1 MTLGRPSVAAGP
13 GHRVPAAAT
22 AHEAVLRQA
31 ARTPRATALRGPGGT
46 SLSYAEL
53 ADRARE
59 VGRRLTAAGVRPG
72 AFVPVVAVNGADFV
86 VAALG
91 VLLSGA
97 AYAAVDPA
105 WPAARV
111 HGVVADLEAT
121 VAIETVTIET
131 GGGAG
136 RLPEGLKVLSLAGSD
151 GSAGSPDRAADSGG
165 LADVTETAVDLRDLA
180 RVGADAP
187 ACVFFTS
194 GSTGRPK
201 GVVVPHRAFVR
212 TFVEGGYAEFGAG
225 AVMPLLAA
233 PYWDAGA
240 LEVFGPLMNGG
251 TCVVPDEPLITPDG
265 LRALV
270 STHGVNTLWLTSS
283 LVNLLVDEDPDAFTG
298 VRQLLCGGERLSPA
312 HIAALL
318 ARHPELRIT
327 NGYGPVESMVFVAT
341 HDIHADDTGA
351 EYGIPLGLP
360 VRGTLAAVLDS
371 EGRTVERGTEGELW
385 VAGDGLA
392 LGYLGRPEED
402 ARRFAAIDVPGYG
415 TLRAYR
421 TGDRVRMDDEG
432 RLSFIGR
439 ADRQFKI
446 RGYRVEPGE
455 VERGVAAVPGVRQ
468 AFLIPLRDA
477 HGTVTATVC
486 AYATESAAPLPE
498 HALRESAGEALASHL
513 RPDRYLHLDPVP
525 LGPTGKADLRAVETW
540 VTEQVAAARP
550 EPVSAEASSSAEAP
564 ASTVLRE
571 VRAILGEPGLT
582 PGTDLLLG
590 GASSLHMLRIA
601 ARLGRLLGVRLSVRE
616 VYESPTVRALEAL
629 AERAPAQQAAPA
641 PTTPASELSPGERR
655 FWLAGRLVPD
665 APGHVAI
672 SRIEITGAL
681 DPERLER
688 ALTAVVA
695 AHPALRTTFPRRDGR
710 PRRSVSEPGVA
721 APPLVLA
728 QGHLDEGELTRE
740 LVARVQDL
748 EGGPLF
754 AAGLLGGG
762 GDSGDRQGRGA
773 GRDGVYG
780 PGAGRDGLYGPGAG
794 GEVRQA
800 EVAGAA
806 GLHRGGGRAVSHLL
820 LLAVHHI
827 VYDGRSEEVLVGDL
841 AAAYEGGAVDP
852 APAPPSGGA
861 PLDHAEQ
868 AYWRTELDGLPSAR
882 WPGGGPDLRMRE
894 LWTRPLVSRH
904 VGLSAEQTDALRE
917 FAARARYP
925 VLVPLLAAWWRALAK
940 VTGQDDLAIG
950 TIVDTRDAAH
960 ERTVGYLA
968 NGLPVRIAADPALD
982 PGELLRLVRDR
993 LLDVLAHSAPGTDE
1007 LAALA
1012 PRPAGGRTPLYQNL
1026 LVLQR
1031 VARPAEGGGARFV
1044 PLAAPALGPQAELCC
1059 ELWDDG
1065 TAFTGAVHAPEGLFD
1080 LSALAEITAL
1090 FRAELTRFTDRA
1102 PKDPT

>member
-1 MTLGRPSVAAGP
+1 MTLRRPSVAAGP
-13 GHRVPAAAT
+13 GHPVPAAAT

-111 HGVVADLEAT
+111 RGVVADLEAT
-121 VAIETVTIET
+121 VAIDA

-136 RLPEGLKVLSLAGSD
+136 WLPEGLRVISLAGS
-151 GSAGSPDRAADSGG
+151 G
-165 LADVTETAVDLRDLA
+165 ETAVGSGDFAGSAETAVELADLA
-180 RVGADAP
+180 VVAETAVALADSAVVLETTLDSADLAVVAETAVESHDLAVVGADAP

-270 STHGVNTLWLTSS
+270 SGQGVNTLWLTSS

-318 ARHPELRIT
+318 ARHPGLRIT

-341 HDIHADDTGA
+341 HDIRAADTGA

-360 VRGTLAAVLDS
+360 VRGTLVAVLDS

-421 TGDRVRMDDEG
+421 TGDRVCMDDED

-486 AYATESAAPLPE
+486 AYATESAAPF
-498 HALRESAGEALASHL
+498 RSASCANPRA
-513 RPDRYLHLDPVP
+513 RPSRPTSA
-525 LGPTGKADLRAVETW
+525 PTGT
-540 VTEQVAAARP
+540 
-550 EPVSAEASSSAEAP
+550 
-564 ASTVLRE
+564 STC
-571 VRAILGEPGLT
+571 IP
-582 PGTDLLLG
+582 
-590 GASSLHMLRIA
+590 
-601 ARLGRLLGVRLSVRE
+601 
-616 VYESPTVRALEAL
+616 Y
-629 AERAPAQQAAPA
+629 
-641 PTTPASELSPGERR
+641 
-655 FWLAGRLVPD
+655 
-665 APGHVAI
+665 
-672 SRIEITGAL
+672 
-681 DPERLER
+681 
-688 ALTAVVA
+688 
-695 AHPALRTTFPRRDGR
+695 
-710 PRRSVSEPGVA
+710 
-721 APPLVLA
+721 
-728 QGHLDEGELTRE
+728 
-740 LVARVQDL
+740 
-748 EGGPLF
+748 
-754 AAGLLGGG
+754 
-762 GDSGDRQGRGA
+762 
-773 GRDGVYG
+773 
-780 PGAGRDGLYGPGAG
+780 
-794 GEVRQA
+794 
-800 EVAGAA
+800 
-806 GLHRGGGRAVSHLL
+806 
-820 LLAVHHI
+820 
-827 VYDGRSEEVLVGDL
+827 
-841 AAAYEGGAVDP
+841 
-852 APAPPSGGA
+852 
-861 PLDHAEQ
+861 
-868 AYWRTELDGLPSAR
+868 PSAR
-882 WPGGGPDLRMRE
+882 
-894 LWTRPLVSRH
+894 
-904 VGLSAEQTDALRE
+904 
-917 FAARARYP
+917 RARRMYGR
-925 VLVPLLAAWWRALAK
+925 WRR
-940 VTGQDDLAIG
+940 G
-950 TIVDTRDAAH
+950 
-960 ERTVGYLA
+960 
-968 NGLPVRIAADPALD
+968 
-982 PGELLRLVRDR
+982 
-993 LLDVLAHSAPGTDE
+993 
-1007 LAALA
+1007 
-1012 PRPAGGRTPLYQNL
+1012 
-1026 LVLQR
+1026 
-1031 VARPAEGGGARFV
+1031 
-1044 PLAAPALGPQAELCC
+1044 
-1059 ELWDDG
+1059 
-1065 TAFTGAVHAPEGLFD
+1065 
-1080 LSALAEITAL
+1080 
-1090 FRAELTRFTDRA
+1090 
-1102 PKDPT
+1102 

>member
-1 MTLGRPSVAAGP
+1 MTLRRPSVAAGP
-13 GHRVPAAAT
+13 GHPVPAAAT

-59 VGRRLTAAGVRPG
+59 IGRRLTAAGVRPG

-91 VLLSGA
+91 VLLLGA

-111 HGVVADLEAT
+111 RGVVADLEAT
-121 VAIETVTIET
+121 VAIETVAIET

-136 RLPEGLKVLSLAGSD
+136 RLPEGVRVISLAGSAGTAVGSGD
-151 GSAGSPDRAADSGG
+151 SAVVADTAVRSGDLAGSAETTVDLGD
-165 LADVTETAVDLRDLA
+165 LAVVAETAVDLGDLA
-180 RVGADAP
+180 VVLETTVDSADLAVVAETAVESDDLVVVGADAP

-265 LRALV
+265 LRGLV

-318 ARHPELRIT
+318 ARHPGLRIT

-341 HDIHADDTGA
+341 HDIRAADTGA

-360 VRGTLAAVLDS
+360 VRGTLVAVLDS
-371 EGRTVERGTEGELW
+371 EARTVERGTEGELW

-421 TGDRVRMDDEG
+421 TGDRARMDDEG

-513 RPDRYLHLDPVP
+513 RPDRYLHLHPVP
-525 LGPTGKADLRAVETW
+525 LGPTGKADVRAVGAW

-550 EPVSAEASSSAEAP
+550 EPVSAEAP

-616 VYESPTVRALEAL
+616 VYENPTVRALEAL

-681 DPERLER
+681 DPERLAR
-688 ALTAVVA
+688 ALAAVVD
-695 AHPALRTTFPRRDGR
+695 AHPALRTTFPRRAGR

-728 QGHLDEGELTRE
+728 QGRVDEGELTRE

-762 GDSGDRQGRGA
+762 GGVGA
-773 GRDGVYG
+773 E
-780 PGAGRDGLYGPGAG
+780 A
-794 GEVRQA
+794 
-800 EVAGAA
+800 
-806 GLHRGGGRAVSHLL
+806 HLL

-852 APAPPSGGA
+852 APAPPSGGT
-861 PLDHAEQ
+861 PLDGAEQ
-868 AYWRTELDGLPSAR
+868 AYWKTELEGLPAAR
-882 WPGGGPDLRMRE
+882 WPGGGRDLQMRE
-894 LWTRPLVSRH
+894 LWTRPLVSWH

-982 PGELLRLVRDR
+982 PGELLRLVGDR

-1044 PLAAPALGPQAELCC
+1044 PLAAPALGPQVELCC

>member
-1 MTLGRPSVAAGP
+1 MTLRRPSVAAGP
-13 GHRVPAAAT
+13 GHPVPAAAT

-59 VGRRLTAAGVRPG
+59 IGRRLTAAGVRPG

-111 HGVVADLEAT
+111 RGVVADLGAT
-121 VAIETVTIET
+121 VAIETVAIET

-136 RLPEGLKVLSLAGSD
+136 RLPEGLRVISLTGSAGTAVGSGDSAIVADTAVSSGDLAGSAETTVD
-151 GSAGSPDRAADSGG
+151 LGD
-165 LADVTETAVDLRDLA
+165 LAVVTETAVDLGDLA
-180 RVGADAP
+180 VVLETTVESDDLVVVGADAP

-265 LRALV
+265 LRGLV
-270 STHGVNTLWLTSS
+270 SGHGVNTLWLTSS

-318 ARHPELRIT
+318 ARHPGLRIT

-341 HDIHADDTGA
+341 HDIRAADTGA

-360 VRGTLAAVLDS
+360 VRGTLVAVLDS

-513 RPDRYLHLDPVP
+513 RPDRYLHLHPVP
-525 LGPTGKADLRAVETW
+525 LGPTGKADVRAVGAW

-550 EPVSAEASSSAEAP
+550 EPVSAEAP

-616 VYESPTVRALEAL
+616 VYENPTVRALEAL
-629 AERAPAQQAAPA
+629 AARAPAQQAAPA
-641 PTTPASELSPGERR
+641 PATPASELSPGERR

-681 DPERLER
+681 DPERLAR
-688 ALTAVVA
+688 ALAAVVA
-695 AHPALRTTFPRRDGR
+695 AHPALRTTFPRRAGR
-710 PRRSVSEPGVA
+710 PLRSVSELGVA

-762 GDSGDRQGRGA
+762 VGA
-773 GRDGVYG
+773 E
-780 PGAGRDGLYGPGAG
+780 A
-794 GEVRQA
+794 
-800 EVAGAA
+800 
-806 GLHRGGGRAVSHLL
+806 HLL

-841 AAAYEGGAVDP
+841 AAAYEGEAVDQ

-861 PLDHAEQ
+861 PLDGAEQ
-868 AYWRTELDGLPSAR
+868 AYWKTELEGLPAAR
-882 WPGGGPDLRMRE
+882 WPGGGRDLQMRE
-894 LWTRPLVSRH
+894 LWTRPLVSWH

-982 PGELLRLVRDR
+982 PGELLRLVGDR

-1080 LSALAEITAL
+1080 LPALAEITAL

>member
-1 MTLGRPSVAAGP
+1 MTLRRPSVAAGP
-13 GHRVPAAAT
+13 GHPVPAAAT

-111 HGVVADLEAT
+111 RGVVADLEAT
-121 VAIETVTIET
+121 VAIDA

-136 RLPEGLKVLSLAGSD
+136 WLPEGLRVISLAGS
-151 GSAGSPDRAADSGG
+151 G
-165 LADVTETAVDLRDLA
+165 ETAVGSGDFAGSAETAVELADLA
-180 RVGADAP
+180 VVAETAVALADSAVVLETTLDSADLAVVAETAVESHDLAVVGADAP

-270 STHGVNTLWLTSS
+270 SGQGVNTLWLTSS

-318 ARHPELRIT
+318 ARHPGLRIT

-341 HDIHADDTGA
+341 HDIRAADTGA

-360 VRGTLAAVLDS
+360 VRGTLVAVLDS

-421 TGDRVRMDDEG
+421 TGDRVCMDDED

-498 HALRESAGEALASHL
+498 RVLRESAGEALASHL
-513 RPDRYLHLDPVP
+513 RPDRYLHLHPVP
-525 LGPTGKADLRAVETW
+525 LGPTGKADVRAVEAW
-540 VTEQVAAARP
+540 VTERVASVRP
-550 EPVSAEASSSAEAP
+550 EPVDAAAP

-616 VYESPTVRALEAL
+616 VYENPTVRALEAL
-629 AERAPAQQAAPA
+629 AARAPAQQPAPA
-641 PTTPASELSPGERR
+641 PTAPPSELSPGERR

-681 DPERLER
+681 DPERLAR
-688 ALTAVVA
+688 ALAAVVD
-695 AHPALRTTFPRRDGR
+695 AHPALRTTFPRRAGR
-710 PRRSVSEPGVA
+710 PRRSVSGPGVA

-728 QGHLDEGELTRE
+728 QGRVDEGELTRE
-740 LVARVQDL
+740 LLARVQDL

-762 GDSGDRQGRGA
+762 GGRG
-773 GRDGVYG
+773 V
-780 PGAGRDGLYGPGAG
+780 GA
-794 GEVRQA
+794 
-800 EVAGAA
+800 
-806 GLHRGGGRAVSHLL
+806 HLL
-820 LLAVHHI
+820 LVAVHHI

-841 AAAYEGGAVDP
+841 AAAYEGRAVDP
-852 APAPPSGGA
+852 ALAPPSGGA
-861 PLDHAEQ
+861 PLEGAEQ
-868 AYWRTELDGLPSAR
+868 AYWRTELAGLPAAR
-882 WPGGGPDLRMRE
+882 WPAGGRDVQMRE

-904 VGLSAEQTDALRE
+904 VGLSAEQTDGLRE

-982 PGELLRLVRDR
+982 PGELLRLVGDR

-1080 LSALAEITAL
+1080 PSALAEITAL

>member
-1 MTLGRPSVAAGP
+1 MTLTRPSVAAGP
-13 GHRVPAAAT
+13 GHPVPAAAT

-111 HGVVADLEAT
+111 RGVVADLEAT
-121 VAIETVTIET
+121 VAIET

-136 RLPEGLKVLSLAGSD
+136 RLPEGLRVLSLAGSAETAVGGPGD
-151 GSAGSPDRAADSGG
+151 LGGVGETALGSGGLAVVAETAVDAGGLAVVAETAVDSGD
-165 LADVTETAVDLRDLA
+165 LADVTETAVDSRDLA
-180 RVGADAP
+180 VVGADDP

-270 STHGVNTLWLTSS
+270 SGHGVNTLWLTSS

-318 ARHPELRIT
+318 ARQPGLRIT

-341 HDIHADDTGA
+341 HDIRAADTRA

-360 VRGTLAAVLDS
+360 VRGTLVAVLDS
-371 EGRTVERGTEGELW
+371 EAKAVERGTEGELW

-468 AFLIPLRDA
+468 AFVIPLRDA

-513 RPDRYLHLDPVP
+513 RPDRYLHLHPVP
-525 LGPTGKADLRAVETW
+525 LGPTGKADVRAVEAW

-550 EPVSAEASSSAEAP
+550 EPMSAEAP

-582 PGTDLLLG
+582 PETDLLLG

-616 VYESPTVRALEAL
+616 VYENPTVRALEAL
-629 AERAPAQQAAPA
+629 AERAPAQQAEPA

-681 DPERLER
+681 DPERLAR

-695 AHPALRTTFPRRDGR
+695 AHPALRTTFPRRAGR
-710 PRRSVSEPGVA
+710 PLRSVSEPGVA

-728 QGHLDEGELTRE
+728 QGHSDEGELTRE

-762 GDSGDRQGRGA
+762 VGA
-773 GRDGVYG
+773 E
-780 PGAGRDGLYGPGAG
+780 A
-794 GEVRQA
+794 
-800 EVAGAA
+800 
-806 GLHRGGGRAVSHLL
+806 HLL
-820 LLAVHHI
+820 LVAVHHI

-841 AAAYEGGAVDP
+841 AAAYEGGAVTP

-861 PLDHAEQ
+861 PLDGAEQ
-868 AYWRTELDGLPSAR
+868 AYWRTELAGLPAAR
-882 WPGGGPDLRMRE
+882 WPGGGRDLQMRE

-982 PGELLRLVRDR
+982 PGELLRLVGDR
-993 LLDVLAHSAPGTDE
+993 LLDVLAHSEPGTDE

>member
-1 MTLGRPSVAAGP
+1 MTLRRPSVAAGP
-13 GHRVPAAAT
+13 GHPVPAAAT

-111 HGVVADLEAT
+111 RGVVADLGAT
-121 VAIETVTIET
+121 VAIET

-136 RLPEGLKVLSLAGSD
+136 WLPEGLRVISLAGSAGTAV
-151 GSAGSPDRAADSGG
+151 GSGDSAVVADTAVSSGD
-165 LADVTETAVDLRDLA
+165 LADIAETAVDLRDLA
-180 RVGADAP
+180 VVGADAP

-270 STHGVNTLWLTSS
+270 SGQGVNTLWLTSS

-318 ARHPELRIT
+318 ARHPGLRIT

-341 HDIHADDTGA
+341 HDIRAADTGA

-360 VRGTLAAVLDS
+360 VRGTLVAVLDS
-371 EGRTVERGTEGELW
+371 EARTVERGTEGELW

-486 AYATESAAPLPE
+486 AYATESAAPFRSTPC
-498 HALRESAGEALASHL
+498 AN
-513 RPDRYLHLDPVP
+513 PP
-525 LGPTGKADLRAVETW
+525 
-540 VTEQVAAARP
+540 ARP
-550 EPVSAEASSSAEAP
+550 SHPTSDPTAT
-564 ASTVLRE
+564 STC
-571 VRAILGEPGLT
+571 T
-582 PGTDLLLG
+582 P
-590 GASSLHMLRIA
+590 
-601 ARLGRLLGVRLSVRE
+601 
-616 VYESPTVRALEAL
+616 Y
-629 AERAPAQQAAPA
+629 
-641 PTTPASELSPGERR
+641 
-655 FWLAGRLVPD
+655 
-665 APGHVAI
+665 
-672 SRIEITGAL
+672 
-681 DPERLER
+681 
-688 ALTAVVA
+688 
-695 AHPALRTTFPRRDGR
+695 
-710 PRRSVSEPGVA
+710 
-721 APPLVLA
+721 
-728 QGHLDEGELTRE
+728 
-740 LVARVQDL
+740 
-748 EGGPLF
+748 
-754 AAGLLGGG
+754 
-762 GDSGDRQGRGA
+762 
-773 GRDGVYG
+773 
-780 PGAGRDGLYGPGAG
+780 
-794 GEVRQA
+794 
-800 EVAGAA
+800 
-806 GLHRGGGRAVSHLL
+806 
-820 LLAVHHI
+820 
-827 VYDGRSEEVLVGDL
+827 
-841 AAAYEGGAVDP
+841 
-852 APAPPSGGA
+852 
-861 PLDHAEQ
+861 
-868 AYWRTELDGLPSAR
+868 PSAR
-882 WPGGGPDLRMRE
+882 
-894 LWTRPLVSRH
+894 
-904 VGLSAEQTDALRE
+904 
-917 FAARARYP
+917 RARRTYGR
-925 VLVPLLAAWWRALAK
+925 WRR
-940 VTGQDDLAIG
+940 G
-950 TIVDTRDAAH
+950 
-960 ERTVGYLA
+960 
-968 NGLPVRIAADPALD
+968 
-982 PGELLRLVRDR
+982 
-993 LLDVLAHSAPGTDE
+993 
-1007 LAALA
+1007 
-1012 PRPAGGRTPLYQNL
+1012 
-1026 LVLQR
+1026 
-1031 VARPAEGGGARFV
+1031 
-1044 PLAAPALGPQAELCC
+1044 
-1059 ELWDDG
+1059 
-1065 TAFTGAVHAPEGLFD
+1065 
-1080 LSALAEITAL
+1080 
-1090 FRAELTRFTDRA
+1090 
-1102 PKDPT
+1102 

>member
-1 MTLGRPSVAAGP
+1 MTLRRPSVAAGP
-13 GHRVPAAAT
+13 GHPVPAAAT

-59 VGRRLTAAGVRPG
+59 IGRRLTAAGVRPG

-91 VLLSGA
+91 VLLLGA

-111 HGVVADLEAT
+111 RGVVADLEAT
-121 VAIETVTIET
+121 VAIETVAIET

-136 RLPEGLKVLSLAGSD
+136 RLPEGVRVISLAGSAGTAVGSGD
-151 GSAGSPDRAADSGG
+151 SAVVADTAVRSGDLAGSAETTVDLGD
-165 LADVTETAVDLRDLA
+165 LAVVAETAVDLGDLA
-180 RVGADAP
+180 VVLETTVDSADLAVVAETAVESDDLVVVGADAP

-265 LRALV
+265 LRGLV

-318 ARHPELRIT
+318 ARHPGLRIT

-341 HDIHADDTGA
+341 HDIRAADTGA

-360 VRGTLAAVLDS
+360 VRGTLVAVLDS
-371 EGRTVERGTEGELW
+371 EARTVERGTEGELW

-421 TGDRVRMDDEG
+421 TGDRARMDDEG

-486 AYATESAAPLPE
+486 AYATESAAPFRSTPC
-498 HALRESAGEALASHL
+498 AN
-513 RPDRYLHLDPVP
+513 PP
-525 LGPTGKADLRAVETW
+525 
-540 VTEQVAAARP
+540 ARP
-550 EPVSAEASSSAEAP
+550 S
-564 ASTVLRE
+564 
-571 VRAILGEPGLT
+571 
-582 PGTDLLLG
+582 
-590 GASSLHMLRIA
+590 H
-601 ARLGRLLGVRLSVRE
+601 
-616 VYESPTVRALEAL
+616 PTS
-629 AERAPAQQAAPA
+629 A
-641 PTTPASELSPGERR
+641 PTATSTCTP
-655 FWLAGRLVPD
+655 
-665 APGHVAI
+665 
-672 SRIEITGAL
+672 
-681 DPERLER
+681 
-688 ALTAVVA
+688 
-695 AHPALRTTFPRRDGR
+695 
-710 PRRSVSEPGVA
+710 
-721 APPLVLA
+721 
-728 QGHLDEGELTRE
+728 
-740 LVARVQDL
+740 
-748 EGGPLF
+748 
-754 AAGLLGGG
+754 
-762 GDSGDRQGRGA
+762 
-773 GRDGVYG
+773 Y
-780 PGAGRDGLYGPGAG
+780 
-794 GEVRQA
+794 
-800 EVAGAA
+800 
-806 GLHRGGGRAVSHLL
+806 
-820 LLAVHHI
+820 
-827 VYDGRSEEVLVGDL
+827 
-841 AAAYEGGAVDP
+841 
-852 APAPPSGGA
+852 
-861 PLDHAEQ
+861 
-868 AYWRTELDGLPSAR
+868 PSAR
-882 WPGGGPDLRMRE
+882 
-894 LWTRPLVSRH
+894 
-904 VGLSAEQTDALRE
+904 
-917 FAARARYP
+917 RAR
-925 VLVPLLAAWWRALAK
+925 
-940 VTGQDDLAIG
+940 
-950 TIVDTRDAAH
+950 
-960 ERTVGYLA
+960 RTY
-968 NGLPVRIAADPALD
+968 
-982 PGELLRLVRDR
+982 
-993 LLDVLAHSAPGTDE
+993 
-1007 LAALA
+1007 
-1012 PRPAGGRTPLYQNL
+1012 GRWG
-1026 LVLQR
+1026 R
-1031 VARPAEGGGARFV
+1031 G
-1044 PLAAPALGPQAELCC
+1044 
-1059 ELWDDG
+1059 
-1065 TAFTGAVHAPEGLFD
+1065 
-1080 LSALAEITAL
+1080 
-1090 FRAELTRFTDRA
+1090 
-1102 PKDPT
+1102 

>member
-1 MTLGRPSVAAGP
+1 MTLRRPSVTAGP
-13 GHRVPAAAT
+13 GHPVPAAAT

-53 ADRARE
+53 ADRSRE
-59 VGRRLTAAGVRPG
+59 IGRRLTAAGVRPG

-111 HGVVADLEAT
+111 RGVVADLGAT
-121 VAIETVTIET
+121 VAIETSAIET

-136 RLPEGLKVLSLAGSD
+136 RLPEGLRVISLAGS
-151 GSAGSPDRAADSGG
+151 A
-165 LADVTETAVDLRDLA
+165 ETAVDAGDLAVVAETAVGSGDLAVVAETAVDSRDLA
-180 RVGADAP
+180 FVGADAP

-265 LRALV
+265 LRGLV

-318 ARHPELRIT
+318 ARHPGLRIT

-341 HDIHADDTGA
+341 HDIRAADTGA

-360 VRGTLAAVLDS
+360 VRGTLVAVLDS
-371 EGRTVERGTEGELW
+371 EGQTVECGTEGELW

-513 RPDRYLHLDPVP
+513 RPDRYLHLHPVP
-525 LGPTGKADLRAVETW
+525 LGPTGKADVRAVEAW

-550 EPVSAEASSSAEAP
+550 EPVSAEAS

-616 VYESPTVRALEAL
+616 VYENPTVRALEAL
-629 AERAPAQQAAPA
+629 AARAPAQQAAPA

-681 DPERLER
+681 DPERLAR
-688 ALTAVVA
+688 ALAAVVA
-695 AHPALRTTFPRRDGR
+695 AHPALRTTFPRRAGR
-710 PRRSVSEPGVA
+710 PRRSVSEPGAA

-762 GDSGDRQGRGA
+762 GDSEDHQGRGA
-773 GRDGVYG
+773 GRDGLHG
-780 PGAGRDGLYGPGAG
+780 PGAA
-794 GEVRQA
+794 GEVRHA
-800 EVAGAA
+800 EVASAA

-841 AAAYEGGAVDP
+841 AAAYEGGAVAP
-852 APAPPSGGA
+852 APAPPSGGT
-861 PLDHAEQ
+861 PLDGAEQ
-868 AYWRTELDGLPSAR
+868 AYWKTELEGLPAAR
-882 WPGGGPDLRMRE
+882 WPGGGRDLQMRE
-894 LWTRPLVSRH
+894 LWTRPLLSRH

-982 PGELLRLVRDR
+982 PGELLRLVGDR

-1080 LSALAEITAL
+1080 LPALAEITAL